1 MNARFALLTLPLVAA
16 ACSGH
21 GSNEDR
27 VQALLHRRL
36 TQASTAVQR
45 EANVDGAMCEAN
57 RLQAFCSVQLPNGRC
72 RQYVVA
78 FYAGRAAV
86 QPAIPPVGDPCAT
99 PTFDKLGW

>member
-1 MNARFALLTLPLVAA
+1 
-16 ACSGH
+16 
-21 GSNEDR
+21 
-27 VQALLHRRL
+27 
-36 TQASTAVQR
+36 
-45 EANVDGAMCEAN
+45 MCEAN